1 MISYGEVE
9 KLRSSR
15 TPDQSVLSLYVYVP
29 PDGAGL
35 GELQVRAADLI
46 EAATGLTREALRRE
60 DEMVAR
66 RTLGQRA
73 REWPGHTLGIFVSEQ
88 LGLLDVVAL
97 PGRFAERAIVATRP
111 HLRPVLAA
119 VERYPDHRIVVVDHR
134 HAWLFTVAGDRIE
147 VVARV
152 PAQAAPIAAFDG
164 WYLEPS
170 DGRQRVT
177 ELAPHR
183 YEDAAAVLDCQARNG
198 NSQPLVAGGHP
209 DSVMHLLALLPGAV
223 LTEYAG
229 SFAADPRTMTLAR
242 ARELASPVTSHW
254 AERRERQLVLAVTA
268 RRPGMPT
275 AIGVEECLTAVNAGT
290 ADLLLIAD
298 EPIVPGFHCE
308 RCDVLSVSS
317 DGCCDWG
324 AASWPVPDLLEEMAW
339 RTLHAGR
346 QVVSARTLQCTAAAW
361 LQ

>member
-15 TPDQSVLSLYVYVP
+15 APDQSVLSLYVYVP

-60 DEMVAR
+60 DEMLAR

-73 REWPGHTLGIFVSEQ
+73 RESPGHTLGIFVSEQ

-152 PAQAAPIAAFDG
+152 VGSTMGEAIAQLSARLRIR
-164 WYLEPS
+164 LERAWP
-170 DGRQRVT
+170 DEREQGGRRV
-177 ELAPHR
+177 AK
-183 YEDAAAVLDCQARNG
+183 
-198 NSQPLVAGGHP
+198 
-209 DSVMHLLALLPGAV
+209 
-223 LTEYAG
+223 
-229 SFAADPRTMTLAR
+229 
-242 ARELASPVTSHW
+242 
-254 AERRERQLVLAVTA
+254 
-268 RRPGMPT
+268 RRPCPS
-275 AIGVEECLTAVNAGT
+275 
-290 ADLLLIAD
+290 
-298 EPIVPGFHCE
+298 
-308 RCDVLSVSS
+308 R
-317 DGCCDWG
+317 
-324 AASWPVPDLLEEMAW
+324 
-339 RTLHAGR
+339 
-346 QVVSARTLQCTAAAW
+346 
-361 LQ
+361 